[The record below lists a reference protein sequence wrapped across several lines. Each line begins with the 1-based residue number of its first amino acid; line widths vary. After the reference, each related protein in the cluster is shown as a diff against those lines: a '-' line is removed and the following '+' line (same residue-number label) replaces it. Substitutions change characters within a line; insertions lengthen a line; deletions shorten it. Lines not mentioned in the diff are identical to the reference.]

1 MSDIKVKKTSVKDF
15 DYSVP
20 VRIEPTD
27 EVGDLIY
34 ELSELSPAQ
43 LKRVYRT
50 ARSFQKA
57 NRRLERVRLDFEE
70 TTDESDS

>member
-1 MSDIKVKKTSVKDF
+1 MSEIKVKKTSVKDF

-43 LKRVYRT
+43 LKQVYKT
-50 ARSFQKA
+50 ARQFQKA
-57 NRRLERVRLDFEE
+57 NQRLERIREE
-70 TTDESDS
+70 LNDRETMDD

>member
-1 MSDIKVKKTSVKDF
+1 MGKTVKVKKTSVKDF
-15 DYSVP
+15 DFSVP

-43 LKRVYRT
+43 LKRVYKT
-50 ARSFQKA
+50 ARQFQKA
-57 NRRLERVRLDFEE
+57 NYQLEQIREELSDEE
-70 TTDESDS
+70 TMDE

>member
-1 MSDIKVKKTSVKDF
+1 MSEIKVKKTSVKDF

-43 LKRVYRT
+43 LRKVYKT
-50 ARSFQKA
+50 ARQFQKA
-57 NRRLERVRLDFEE
+57 NQRLERIREE
-70 TTDESDS
+70 LNDDETMDE